1 MDPVIFKQILTA
13 AAEVS
18 KVTMDEK
25 SGGQHAVAAGGFR
38 AGGSHE
44 MSKRRAAANQQ
55 PATRHKMGTRNQVTN
70 MSSITLQ
77 HGTECNY
84 LVK

>member
-1 MDPVIFKQILTA
+1 MDLVIFKQIFTA

-25 SGGQHAVAAGGFR
+25 SGGQHAVTAGGFR

-44 MSKRRAAANQQ
+44 MSKDALQLISKRR
-55 PATRHKMGTRNQVTN
+55 RGDDIRWELEIK
-70 MSSITLQ
+70 LQ
-77 HGTECNY
+77 LCY
-84 LVK
+84 

>member
-25 SGGQHAVAAGGFR
+25 SGGQHAVTAGGFPR
-38 AGGSHE
+38 RWKSRNE
-44 MSKRRAAANQQ
+44 QRRAAANQ
-55 PATRHKMGTRNQVTN
+55 
-70 MSSITLQ
+70 
-77 HGTECNY
+77 
-84 LVK
+84 

>member
-1 MDPVIFKQILTA
+1 MDTVIFKQILTA
-13 AAEVS
+13 AAEAS

-25 SGGQHAVAAGGFR
+25 SGEQHAVTAGGFR

-44 MSKRRAAANQQ
+44 TSKGAEQLISERR
-55 PATRHKMGTRNQVTN
+55 RGDHTRN
-70 MSSITLQ
+70 
-77 HGTECNY
+77 GTECNC

>member
-25 SGGQHAVAAGGFR
+25 SGGQHAVTAGGFR
-38 AGGSHE
+38 TGGSHE
-44 MSKRRAAANQQ
+44 MSKGAQMTQDGN
-55 PATRHKMGTRNQVTN
+55 KK
-70 MSSITLQ
+70 SSP
-77 HGTECNY
+77 
-84 LVK
+84 K